1 MIIKWNR
8 LIETGRAHTHKHKHT
23 LGEPV
28 VMLNRCMLS
37 WLWLWHCVY
46 SCASVCTLNLFVC
59 VTLFCASYKYFP
71 MTHFQDLAGYACISF
86 VCRVAPQSISV
97 YCFFLC
103 VYMCCCW
110 LLLLHLHLLHH
121 RRLYVVGY
129 HFNRITYT
137 FILHTIMLYLCKT
150 KDSSITKAAATLF
163 IFAWNSSYS
172 INMPAEIMF
181 ILSTILCEIPLST
194 FPIIPFATQLTITLS
209 HTLTHMYA
217 FNSFIHHLLHL
228 HLYHR
233 PFPH

>member
-1 MIIKWNR
+1 M
-8 LIETGRAHTHKHKHT
+8 T
-23 LGEPV
+23 L
-28 VMLNRCMLS
+28 
-37 WLWLWHCVY
+37 CV
-46 SCASVCTLNLFVC
+46 FVC
-59 VTLFCASYKYFP
+59 QCVCAQLVCLCNSLLCILQIFSDDSFSRSCWLCVHQFCLQSSAPIYFR
-71 MTHFQDLAGYACISF
+71 LL
-86 VCRVAPQSISV
+86 
-97 YCFFLC
+97 FFLC

-228 HLYHR
+228 YHR